1 MKKPL
6 FTKTIQLMIWLML
19 MIAVIGLVLGHRL
32 MLYYFEKEKE
42 DITNGIRQYFELN
55 DNSFRQ
61 LNQELLFIAANDANV
76 KGLTSME
83 NVQEPDYKALL
94 NYNIDVAAVQM
105 RLQNIVSVY
114 GNKYY
119 VWLYEAKSDTFIDYG
134 NNDYKLRTDFR
145 EIIGKQI
152 EEKNIKLSQN
162 GRWFIEEQRYI
173 CSTLRFGNVYI
184 GTWIDLEDYLDN
196 IMKLKISPSFMV
208 SILDQDENP
217 VRNKRYLYGD
227 ITDID
232 DMESGEKGLS
242 NFTIKEKGA
251 KSDFS
256 IVIRIYQKWYENSH
270 FLQMVLVLVSLGFLL
285 VVLSFSVY
293 LRNKVLHPILRFY
306 NQIAANSGIQKIN
319 VNEGVV
325 ELDEAARML
334 NVLIDEVHALEL
346 DNYVQKTKRQE
357 AELGFAQQQ
366 IRPHFFINCLNV
378 IYSMAQLNKKQ
389 NIQDLCVDISDYMRL
404 LFQANT
410 DLVPVL
416 QELDMIDKYLKVMNS
431 VYGQDFMYSLTKE
444 CELAGDI
451 MPPLLIQ
458 TFVENSIKHG
468 GKEERLFISVVIK
481 KECSVNTNK
490 LCISIQDSGIG
501 FPEEVLEKLNR
512 GEEIQKTAGHQ
523 IGIQNVLQRLKL
535 IYETDYELLFQ
546 NLGSGAK
553 VTIRIPERK
562 AEAVKDEYPGG

>member
-512 GEEIQKTAGHQ
+512 GEEIQKAAGHQ

-553 VTIRIPERK
+553 VTIRIQERK
-562 AEAVKDEYPGG
+562 AEAVKDEYTVG

>member
-319 VNEGVV
+319 VNEGVM

-378 IYSMAQLNKKQ
+378 IYSMVQLNKKQ

-481 KECSVNTNK
+481 KECSVNINK

-562 AEAVKDEYPGG
+562 AEAVKDEYTVG

>member
-366 IRPHFFINCLNV
+366 IRPHF
-378 IYSMAQLNKKQ
+378 
-389 NIQDLCVDISDYMRL
+389 L
-404 LFQANT
+404 LT
-410 DLVPVL
+410 V
-416 QELDMIDKYLKVMNS
+416 
-431 VYGQDFMYSLTKE
+431 
-444 CELAGDI
+444 
-451 MPPLLIQ
+451 
-458 TFVENSIKHG
+458 
-468 GKEERLFISVVIK
+468 
-481 KECSVNTNK
+481 
-490 LCISIQDSGIG
+490 
-501 FPEEVLEKLNR
+501 
-512 GEEIQKTAGHQ
+512 
-523 IGIQNVLQRLKL
+523 
-535 IYETDYELLFQ
+535 
-546 NLGSGAK
+546 
-553 VTIRIPERK
+553 
-562 AEAVKDEYPGG
+562 

>member
-416 QELDMIDKYLKVMNS
+416 QELDMIDKHLKVMNS

-562 AEAVKDEYPGG
+562 AEAVKDEYTVG

>member
-481 KECSVNTNK
+481 KECSVNINK

-553 VTIRIPERK
+553 VTIRIQERK
-562 AEAVKDEYPGG
+562 AEAVKDEYTVG

>member
-184 GTWIDLEDYLDN
+184 GT
-196 IMKLKISPSFMV
+196 
-208 SILDQDENP
+208 
-217 VRNKRYLYGD
+217 
-227 ITDID
+227 
-232 DMESGEKGLS
+232 
-242 NFTIKEKGA
+242 
-251 KSDFS
+251 
-256 IVIRIYQKWYENSH
+256 
-270 FLQMVLVLVSLGFLL
+270 
-285 VVLSFSVY
+285 
-293 LRNKVLHPILRFY
+293 
-306 NQIAANSGIQKIN
+306 
-319 VNEGVV
+319 
-325 ELDEAARML
+325 
-334 NVLIDEVHALEL
+334 
-346 DNYVQKTKRQE
+346 
-357 AELGFAQQQ
+357 
-366 IRPHFFINCLNV
+366 
-378 IYSMAQLNKKQ
+378 
-389 NIQDLCVDISDYMRL
+389 
-404 LFQANT
+404 
-410 DLVPVL
+410 
-416 QELDMIDKYLKVMNS
+416 
-431 VYGQDFMYSLTKE
+431 
-444 CELAGDI
+444 
-451 MPPLLIQ
+451 
-458 TFVENSIKHG
+458 
-468 GKEERLFISVVIK
+468 
-481 KECSVNTNK
+481 
-490 LCISIQDSGIG
+490 
-501 FPEEVLEKLNR
+501 
-512 GEEIQKTAGHQ
+512 
-523 IGIQNVLQRLKL
+523 
-535 IYETDYELLFQ
+535 
-546 NLGSGAK
+546 
-553 VTIRIPERK
+553 
-562 AEAVKDEYPGG
+562 

>member
-490 LCISIQDSGIG
+490 LCISILDSGIG

-562 AEAVKDEYPGG
+562 AEAVKDEYTVG

>member
-94 NYNIDVAAVQM
+94 NYNIDVAGVQM

-562 AEAVKDEYPGG
+562 AEAVKDEYTVG

>member
-366 IRPHFFINCLNV
+366 IWPHFFINCLNV

-416 QELDMIDKYLKVMNS
+416 QELDMIDKHLKVMNS

-562 AEAVKDEYPGG
+562 AEAVKDEYTVG